1 MIKALSLKLK
11 EALISVAPVAAIVLI
26 ISFTPLVDLSP
37 VETGAFAVC
46 SVLLVLGIGL
56 FNLGADLAMTPM
68 GEHVGARVYGFYDK
82 LESFPRKRSR
92 NRRLA
97 DKVISRIPVQ
107 ERRKARLS
115 VNCAQKLERAYYG
128 NRSEHCVEPERTPAA
143 RDRTLRH
150 APFKHYH
157 NEQNRNIYDAR

>member
-56 FNLGADLAMTPM
+56 FNLGADLAMT
-68 GEHVGARVYGFYDK
+68 
-82 LESFPRKRSR
+82 
-92 NRRLA
+92 
-97 DKVISRIPVQ
+97 
-107 ERRKARLS
+107 
-115 VNCAQKLERAYYG
+115 
-128 NRSEHCVEPERTPAA
+128 
-143 RDRTLRH
+143 
-150 APFKHYH
+150 
-157 NEQNRNIYDAR
+157 